1 MPLSSRFCSPRVVGM
16 PQIVDC
22 IAVSE
27 PIPVP
32 WPIGW
37 APSSKATHSWG
48 HLRGGAVAAD
58 AQSVQLTRQMLMLAL
73 RWNSSR
79 QYQPAWG
86 VRWRGPRGPPRQSL
100 HWVLLGDQRG
110 RMGDQGRMRWCPGRS
125 LGPAEALVAWR
136 RSRVPTGPRETQQ
149 GDQGGLIASLMA
161 FRSIRVPHVVVV
173 TCPAARSSAGL
184 VGHAWTSMGND
195 VTPCQVTVISSPLP
209 TSSTVSS

>member
-1 MPLSSRFCSPRVVGM
+1 M

-48 HLRGGAVAAD
+48 HLGGGVVAAD
-58 AQSVQLTRQMLMLAL
+58 AQSIELTRQMLMLAL

-79 QYQPAWG
+79 PSPAGLGSAMARVSW
-86 VRWRGPRGPPRQSL
+86 PRRRQSSP
-100 HWVLLGDQRG
+100 WVMLGHQQA
-110 RMGDQGRMRWCPGRS
+110 RMGDQGRMGWCLAGLCGQPRPP
-125 LGPAEALVAWR
+125 LAWR
-136 RSRVPTGPRETQQ
+136 GTQAPTGPGHPTGRR
-149 GDQGGLIASLMA
+149 GGLIASWR
-161 FRSIRVPHVVVV
+161 RSGFIRRPHVVVV
-173 TCPAARSSAGL
+173 TCRAACSSAGL

-195 VTPCQVTVISSPLP
+195 VTPCQVTVTSSPLP